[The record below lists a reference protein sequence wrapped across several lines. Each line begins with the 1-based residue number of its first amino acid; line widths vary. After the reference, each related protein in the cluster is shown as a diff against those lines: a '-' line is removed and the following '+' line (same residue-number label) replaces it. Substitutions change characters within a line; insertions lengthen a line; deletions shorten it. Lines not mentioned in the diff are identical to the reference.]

1 MIAIDVSKQQAVDAD
16 PKAKEQINFTGNL
29 AQDPIA
35 NTKMFSIIKEAK
47 KKKKHFRFL
56 TRNYESILILFFVL
70 I

>member
-1 MIAIDVSKQQAVDAD
+1 MIAIDVSKQQALDAD

-47 KKKKHFRFL
+47 KKK
-56 TRNYESILILFFVL
+56 SILDF
-70 I
+70 